1 MAEVI
6 GQETLGVKK
15 KFVRELPAFGRYGNG
30 PLRGNAVFMGEPD
43 GPMRFVKSLGM
54 EVPTYIDP
62 RNDLKS
68 QYKSA
73 SAHVS
78 IDYHVPISMRGP
90 YVPRQLG
97 DYDETV
103 DYQLTAS
110 GKVRCGGLRN
120 GGQICQKSA
129 VNRTGFCT
137 NHGGALHPADKLFS
151 SERGIMPSDAS
162 QLNRL
167 QKVEMGI
174 IPVTELSDLEIS
186 RQQVM
191 QEDGTFSKTT
201 QALSSKII
209 GQMRTEFFNRAEQ
222 FVRENTLDM
231 LEEMKKIAL
240 SQVAEDKDKIQ
251 AIQWMTE
258 RVLGKTP
265 DVLITNKTDS
275 PFENLMGD
283 IEGGSR
289 EAYRRQ
295 ANLEPLHGGVPVIDG
310 EILHEL
316 DELNGENDDESADGE
331 YEGSQA
337 DSDRNGQAVERA
349 DGGEDQSSGGESAPD
364 ICDGKEQESEPDSPM
379 AIAAARKARKD
390 QIRKARARKYAAKSR
405 GMDTLDNLPYEIRF
419 IDIELKSGPAT
430 RMKLIAP
437 EDQKAP
443 RMR

>member
-1 MAEVI
+1 MTA
-6 GQETLGVKK
+6 
-15 KFVRELPAFGRYGNG
+15 FVRELPSFGTYGNE
-30 PLRGNAVFMGEPD
+30 PKRGNAMYMGEPD

-62 RNDLKS
+62 RTDLKS
-68 QYKSA
+68 QYRSA

-78 IDYHVPISMRGP
+78 IDYHVPVSMRGP
-90 YVPRQLG
+90 YIPAQLA
-97 DYDETV
+97 DYDEYA
-103 DYQLTAS
+103 DYSLTKS
-110 GKVRCGGLRN
+110 GKVRCGGLKMA
-120 GGQICQKSA
+120 GQICQKSA

-151 SERGIMPSDAS
+151 SERGIMPTNPS

-167 QKVEMGI
+167 QKVEMGV
-174 IPVTELSDLEIS
+174 IPVSELSDLEIS

-191 QEDGTFSKTT
+191 QEDGTFSKKS
-201 QALSSKII
+201 QVLSAKII
-209 GQMRTEFFNRAEQ
+209 NQMRVEFFNRADQ

-231 LEEMKKIAL
+231 LAEMKKIAM
-240 SQVAEDKDKIQ
+240 SNVAEDRDKIQ

-275 PFENLMGD
+275 PFDQLMGD
-283 IEGGSR
+283 VEGGSR

-295 ANLEPLHGGVPVIDG
+295 ANLEPLHGGVPVIEG

-316 DELNGENDDESADGE
+316 DELNGENDDEGADSE
-331 YEGSQA
+331 QAGSQA
-337 DSDRNGQAVERA
+337 DSDRNGSPAERT
-349 DGGEDQSSGGESAPD
+349 DSEQGGSTDNRSAPD
-364 ICDGKEQESEPDSPM
+364 IRDGKEQEGEQDSPM

-390 QIRKARARKYAAKSR
+390 AIRKARARKYAAKSR

-443 RMR
+443 KMR